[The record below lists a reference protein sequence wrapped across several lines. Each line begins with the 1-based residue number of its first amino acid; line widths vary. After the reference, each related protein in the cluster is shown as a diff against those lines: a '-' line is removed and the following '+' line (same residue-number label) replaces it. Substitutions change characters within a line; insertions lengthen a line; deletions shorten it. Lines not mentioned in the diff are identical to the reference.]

1 MFENISLPQIVGIG
15 VFDTDIRFSGL
26 AETKK
31 RPVTFFEIDLATE
44 DGGIARINGRAEP
57 IKENLLI
64 CAKPGSFRNTALPY
78 RCHYIHLAVK
88 EGRLYDILS
97 EAPDFCH
104 PKNVAELKKI
114 FLSLINAYNFPDD
127 TSELKIAENI
137 LALCR
142 IIEKETGYI
151 ERDSRLKDS
160 SPRPEIIET
169 SVRYI
174 AENYP
179 SRLTL
184 EDLAKKANLSP
195 TYFHKLF
202 LKAVGHTPCEY
213 ILDIRIRAAKKMLLT
228 TDKNLVD
235 VASECGFSSQS
246 YFNYTFKKSEGITP
260 NQYRY
265 SKNSDYFTRKND
277 H

>member
-1 MFENISLPQIVGIG
+1 MFESISFPQVVGIG
-15 VFDTDIRFSGL
+15 VFDTAIRYGEL
-26 AETKK
+26 IETKK

-44 DGGIARINGRAEP
+44 DGGIARIDGNAEP

-64 CAKPGSFRNTALPY
+64 CAKPGSLRNTALPY

-88 EGRLYDILS
+88 QGKLFDILS
-97 EAPDFCH
+97 GAPDFCH

-114 FLSLINAYNFPDD
+114 FLSMINAYNFPDD

-151 ERDSRLKDS
+151 ELDSRLKDNS
-160 SPRPEIIET
+160 TRPEIIENA
-169 SVRYI
+169 VKYI
-174 AENYP
+174 SENY
-179 SRLTL
+179 SYRLSL
-184 EDLAKKANLSP
+184 EDLSKRANLSP

-246 YFNYTFKKSEGITP
+246 YFNYAFKKAEGITP

-265 SKNSDYFTRKND
+265 SKNSNYFTQKN
-277 H
+277 